1 MSYLRTIIFQ
11 WSGHKKTFCMQQGNM
26 TARNNNMNATVA
38 EIQDSDTTQGN
49 VSTIKSIEPPRIPE
63 LNSTW
68 IFSIRI
74 FVLTNWFVLLPK
86 WRLPPNSSI
95 KYDTIS
101 SHLELC
107 NDTVVLGNG
116 ELSPLDS
123 DTEIYDVMVIMFPID
138 MNSQYKRV
146 LIDSFMWRFISS
158 IILPFLLLPLCVH
171 STIYVGI

>member
-1 MSYLRTIIFQ
+1 
-11 WSGHKKTFCMQQGNM
+11 
-26 TARNNNMNATVA
+26 MNATVA

-49 VSTIKSIEPPRIPE
+49 VSTIKSMESPRILE
-63 LNSTW
+63 FNSTW

-86 WRLPPNSSI
+86 WRFPPNCRI

-107 NDTVVLGNG
+107 KDTVVLGNG
-116 ELSPLDS
+116 ELFPLDS

-158 IILPFLLLPLCVH
+158 IILPSLLLLLCVH
-171 STIYVGI
+171 STIYMGI